1 VGFFTFIPF
10 LAQKKRLNF
19 RARFSAWTAHS
30 VNGAVLKV
38 SWWLVLVSR
47 KVKMSA
53 QASKG
58 ILRVG
63 WSSSPTKGLI
73 GTSQGEQKVLV
84 LVVVKIFIYKID
96 LLQDGALSRVEM
108 CQVKNDLRPIVDENQ
123 QWQGIRVQTWHQLN
137 VDQDTDLPF
146 RELLLRFSEP
156 PEWLELPVAIALAR
170 VDLKL

>member
-1 VGFFTFIPF
+1 
-10 LAQKKRLNF
+10 
-19 RARFSAWTAHS
+19 
-30 VNGAVLKV
+30 
-38 SWWLVLVSR
+38 
-47 KVKMSA
+47 MSA

-123 QWQGIRVQTWHQLN
+123 QWQGIRVQT
-137 VDQDTDLPF
+137 
-146 RELLLRFSEP
+146 
-156 PEWLELPVAIALAR
+156 
-170 VDLKL
+170 